1 MTTPKAATMGVG
13 RFVLLAPNAV
23 KYLLTLEAPTIEDP
37 RSRLRRVPD
46 ALVGRGVG
54 DRTEQR
60 ERALFAVD
68 GVLTGGER
76 HVASGSASAVPDP
89 ESNELETLER
99 SAGEVQ
105 LGVGEFSNRAPCV
118 VRVDLHGH
126 AVCPHASHP
135 RVTGPLRHKR
145 SPYRA

>member
-1 MTTPKAATMGVG
+1 MRTLSKNNNRTMILGARFRPVTGASLKQRSALATGFAKGRSTRDGRSGGNLGAGSAFLVFGVC
-13 RFVLLAPNAV
+13 LQD
-23 KYLLTLEAPTIEDP
+23 E
-37 RSRLRRVPD
+37 VPD

-68 GVLTGGER
+68 GVLTCGER

-99 SAGEVQ
+99 STGEVQ
-105 LGVGEFSNRAPCV
+105 LGVCEFSNRAPCV
-118 VRVDLHGH
+118 SFG
-126 AVCPHASHP
+126 
-135 RVTGPLRHKR
+135 
-145 SPYRA
+145 